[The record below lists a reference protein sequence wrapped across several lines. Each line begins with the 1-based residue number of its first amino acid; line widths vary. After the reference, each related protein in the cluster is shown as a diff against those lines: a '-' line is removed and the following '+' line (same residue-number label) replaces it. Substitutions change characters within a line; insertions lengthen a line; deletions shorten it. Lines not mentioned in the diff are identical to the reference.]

1 MKWSLNTTN
10 YLDYPATIIWSVD
23 KTCPIISACQKKKNY
38 LRSHNPMIL
47 FGKKTVRPL
56 PENDITRSINNSKNT
71 SYMTIPIWGRYSKIS
86 ITDVGKDLVSRM
98 YIGTVFIHDDIVNTK
113 CPILR
118 NWLTKIWDV
127 PTEEDLQSWQRWRE
141 CTMT

>member
-1 MKWSLNTTN
+1 MKPEYYQLFRLPCHN
-10 YLDYPATIIWSVD
+10 YLICWQNMPHHLCLS
-23 KTCPIISACQKKKNY
+23 KKKNY

-98 YIGTVFIHDDIVNTK
+98 YIGTVFIHNDIVNTK

>member
-1 MKWSLNTTN
+1 MKPEYYQLFRLPCHS
-10 YLDYPATIIWSVD
+10 YLICWQNMPHHLCLS
-23 KTCPIISACQKKKNY
+23 KKKNY